1 MQYNKVMTTR
11 TRLSTDQK
19 LRALAYIARGDTL
32 SQVAGHM
39 LEEFD
44 VTITESAL
52 SQLKKNH
59 ADTTDKMQTS
69 LSESAAED
77 ADALLKKTRRMLSV
91 RLDRAERDANELA
104 EVDRQYRE
112 GNIKSVEEYR
122 RKKAGLLK
130 ISIAELTNV
139 SKTMHAQ
146 TVKVPELPPGATPGA
161 LPAGG
166 GAQNPAQ
173 LEALLNAIKDG
184 NHVEIQRIVF
194 NGGVPNDK
202 PVAVQS

>member
-1 MQYNKVMTTR
+1 MLYNKVMTTR
-11 TRLSTDQK
+11 TRLTTDQK

-39 LEEFD
+39 LEEFE
-44 VTITESAL
+44 VTISESAL

-59 ADTTDKMQTS
+59 ADTIDKMQTS

-91 RLDRAERDANELA
+91 RLDRADRDSSELA
-104 EVDRQYRE
+104 ELDRKWRDGE
-112 GNIKSVEEYR
+112 IKNKEEYQ
-122 RKKAGLLK
+122 RKKTGLLK
-130 ISIAELTNV
+130 ISISELTNI

-146 TVKVPELPPGATPGA
+146 TVKVPELPPGAMPGA

-166 GAQNPAQ
+166 GAQTPAQ

-194 NGGVPNDK
+194 NGGVPNDQSI
-202 PVAVQS
+202 PVQV

>member
-1 MQYNKVMTTR
+1 
-11 TRLSTDQK
+11 
-19 LRALAYIARGDTL
+19 
-32 SQVAGHM
+32 M

-52 SQLKKNH
+52 SQLKKTH
-59 ADTTDKMQTS
+59 ADTITKMQDS

-77 ADALLKKTRRMLSV
+77 ADAILKKTRRILSV
-91 RLDRAERDANELA
+91 RLDRAQRDESALA
-104 EVDRQYRE
+104 EVDRDYRE
-112 GNIKSVEEYR
+112 GKIKNPEDYR
-122 RKKAGLLK
+122 RKKAGYLK
-130 ISIAELTNV
+130 ISIAELTNI

-146 TVKVPELPPGATPGA
+146 TVKVPELPPGVTPGA

-194 NGGVPNDK
+194 NGGVPNDQ
-202 PVAVQS
+202 PVTVQS